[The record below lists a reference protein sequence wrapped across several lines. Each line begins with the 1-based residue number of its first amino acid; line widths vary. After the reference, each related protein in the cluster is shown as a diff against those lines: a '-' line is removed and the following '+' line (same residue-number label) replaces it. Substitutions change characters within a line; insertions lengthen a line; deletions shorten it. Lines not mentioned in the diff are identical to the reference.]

1 MRIWENLELAKCVVK
16 IIIKKRHKAAM
27 DNEVIDYLILSIEIL
42 YSRLG
47 IK

>member
-16 IIIKKRHKAAM
+16 IIIKKRDKADM